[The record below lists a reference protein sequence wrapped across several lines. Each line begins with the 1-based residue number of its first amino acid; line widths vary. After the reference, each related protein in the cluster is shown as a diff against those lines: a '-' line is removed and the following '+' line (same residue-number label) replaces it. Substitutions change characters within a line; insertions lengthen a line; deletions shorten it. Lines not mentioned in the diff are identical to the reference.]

1 MTDLILYKN
10 SYMNFNVTI
19 LDCTYVTI
27 GNNCL
32 FGPDCKII
40 AVTHPLVEREFEK
53 ELTQPVKVNIIPI
66 FSCIFCLFIFI
77 F

>member
-1 MTDLILYKN
+1 MTLYFMKN
-10 SYMNFNVTI
+10 SSANFNLTI

-40 AVTHPLVEREFEK
+40 AVTHSLVEREFEK
-53 ELTQPVKVNIIPI
+53 ELTQPVKVNIIPV

-77 F
+77 L